1 MVTCTHAHTEGVMQN
16 GVNTTTTCSN
26 TRSVEEGEEDLNS
39 DSSEDGVVA
48 ADAWAMFLVLGLGV
62 AYIVELGLLKKQ
74 QCESA
79 ICETTER
86 ERERARE
93 REY

>member
-1 MVTCTHAHTEGVMQN
+1 MQN

-62 AYIVELGLLKKQ
+62 AYIVELGLLKKHSANQ
-74 QCESA
+74 QFA
-79 ICETTER
+79 RQQRER
-86 ERERARE
+86 ERERE
-93 REY
+93 R